1 MNFDGLFVFIRGE
14 GLAVDILQGG
24 GGGLK
29 QKWESP
35 GLRSSEVKSIKETL
49 MFWLHW
55 SGKIYQSMFQC
66 QVDIGDLKKQDFAD
80 IVVYIFT
87 HWLTSLH
94 IEGITI

>member
-1 MNFDGLFVFIRGE
+1 
-14 GLAVDILQGG
+14 
-24 GGGLK
+24 
-29 QKWESP
+29 
-35 GLRSSEVKSIKETL
+35 
-49 MFWLHW
+49 
-55 SGKIYQSMFQC
+55 MFQC